1 MQFFLFGVV
10 GSDVK
15 RIWQKKI
22 SQGILDKVEEKV
34 DAVVDK
40 ILEKQ
45 RKNQKKILVFA
56 ENFWFFK
63 NFWFPKWS
71 LKLKTSLFA

>member
-45 RKNQKKILVFA
+45 RKNQKKF
-56 ENFWFFK
+56 
-63 NFWFPKWS
+63 
-71 LKLKTSLFA
+71 